1 MARERENS
9 PTLFRRFKRQKCRVC
24 GCQEKFNFHVTDEIW
39 ENAVPEEYRNQ
50 VICLS
55 CFDNFARERNISY
68 SEEITDLLFAGDKAA
83 VEFEP
88 KSAKDI

>member
-1 MARERENS
+1 MAEKLGNS
-9 PTLFRRFKRQKCRVC
+9 PTVFRNFKRQKCRIC
-24 GCQEKFNFHVTDEIW
+24 GCEEKFNFHVPDEIW
-39 ENAVPEEYRNQ
+39 KKAVPAEHRNQ

-55 CFDNFARERNISY
+55 CFDSFARKENIAY

-88 KSAKDI
+88 KSTKDI